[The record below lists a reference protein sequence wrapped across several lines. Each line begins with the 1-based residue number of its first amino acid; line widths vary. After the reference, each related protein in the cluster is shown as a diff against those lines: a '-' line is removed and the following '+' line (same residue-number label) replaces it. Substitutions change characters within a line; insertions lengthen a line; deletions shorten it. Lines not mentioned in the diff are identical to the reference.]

1 MMAHQATP
9 MSRPLAIRP
18 LGVLLT
24 RIAHRESRVAQL
36 READMAPSVIQLEIE
51 VLDSLKQELHH
62 SCGSTQ
68 SLHGP
73 LLSRLLYQHS

>member
-9 MSRPLAIRP
+9 MSRPRAVRP

-51 VLDSLKQELHH
+51 VLDSLKQEY
-62 SCGSTQ
+62 TTRVA
-68 SLHGP
+68 
-73 LLSRLLYQHS
+73 RLNRYMGLC

>member
-36 READMAPSVIQLEIE
+36 REAAMAPSVVQLEIE
-51 VLDSLKQELHH
+51 VLDSLKQEY
-62 SCGSTQ
+62 TTRVA
-68 SLHGP
+68 
-73 LLSRLLYQHS
+73 RLNRYMGLC

>member
-51 VLDSLKQELHH
+51 VLDSLKQEY
-62 SCGSTQ
+62 TTRVA
-68 SLHGP
+68 
-73 LLSRLLYQHS
+73 RLNRYMGLC

>member
-9 MSRPLAIRP
+9 MSRPLAVRP

-51 VLDSLKQELHH
+51 VLDSLKQEY
-62 SCGSTQ
+62 TTRVA
-68 SLHGP
+68 
-73 LLSRLLYQHS
+73 RLNRYMGLC

>member
-1 MMAHQATP
+1 MMAHQAPP

-51 VLDSLKQELHH
+51 VLDSLKQEY
-62 SCGSTQ
+62 TTRVA
-68 SLHGP
+68 
-73 LLSRLLYQHS
+73 RLNRYMGLC